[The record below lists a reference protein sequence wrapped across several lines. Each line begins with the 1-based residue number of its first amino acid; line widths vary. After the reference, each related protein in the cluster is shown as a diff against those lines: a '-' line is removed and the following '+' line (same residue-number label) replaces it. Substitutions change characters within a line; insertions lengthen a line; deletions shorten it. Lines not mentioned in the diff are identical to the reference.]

1 MMVCEPISC
10 SLVEDEQKEERIV
23 TVFTLSTQLP
33 LSMMPLTFTQT
44 MARVV
49 DLFLHQQRMLPAGT
63 QRAQMRAL
71 LRVRTQL
78 LCTQTT

>member
-1 MMVCEPISC
+1 MVCEPISC

-23 TVFTLSTQLP
+23 TVLTLSTQWY
-33 LSMMPLTFTQT
+33 LSMMALTFTQV
-44 MARVV
+44 MARVD

-63 QRAQMRAL
+63 QRAQARAL
-71 LRVRTQL
+71 LLVCTQL